1 MSREPRATTPAPVAE
16 DDEQVALRVEHELFL
31 RSFFDLRPPERMVQQ
46 LVTGLR
52 DVFFPAGSE
61 LYRQGDAAENLFF
74 LIRGEVSLE
83 TEGEEPWLF
92 GPQSM
97 LGVLDASLGRAHSRT
112 ARVRRDVA
120 ALTMAFRDY
129 VDVLEDHFDFAKS
142 SLELN
147 CRMMH
152 ERSLSLPAEQV
163 FESTREAQPLVA
175 PEAPLEALDLM
186 DRVMVLRRCQVFAR
200 TSVQALVNLA
210 KHAFAERWQPGDL
223 LFSAGD
229 AAPHLRL
236 IAAGTLHIARG
247 DLPAGPV
254 TATFG
259 PGELLLRQ
267 AALGAE
273 VHAYTATAESEAITL
288 RLSKEDL
295 FDVAEDHF
303 SLIGSLFSYLGR
315 ENERTRRL
323 LADRAKREP

>member
-1 MSREPRATTPAPVAE
+1 MKVAARREARDAAKQRREVEKALR
-16 DDEQVALRVEHELFL
+16 DQVAH
-31 RSFFDLRPPERMVQQ
+31 
-46 LVTGLR
+46 
-52 DVFFPAGSE
+52 
-61 LYRQGDAAENLFF
+61 
-74 LIRGEVSLE
+74 
-83 TEGEEPWLF
+83 
-92 GPQSM
+92 
-97 LGVLDASLGRAHSRT
+97 
-112 ARVRRDVA
+112 
-120 ALTMAFRDY
+120 
-129 VDVLEDHFDFAKS
+129 
-142 SLELN
+142 
-147 CRMMH
+147 
-152 ERSLSLPAEQV
+152 
-163 FESTREAQPLVA
+163 
-175 PEAPLEALDLM
+175 EAPLEALDLM

-210 KHAFAERWQPGDL
+210 KHAFAERWQPGDV